1 MMPLLFII
9 FVVIIGRSLSL
20 SNAMEGVLYF
30 LKPDFSKLT
39 SAGLLY
45 ALRQSFFALSLGVTA
60 MLTYASYLDKKTNLV
75 QSRIS
80 IVAMNISVSIM
91 AGLAIFQARSPFNI
105 QSEGGPSLVFIVL
118 PQLFDK
124 MPFGTIFYV
133 LFLFAT
139 VTSSVVMLEIN
150 VDNITNQDNS
160 KRAKWS
166 VILGILT
173 FVFGI
178 PSALSYGVMADVHIF
193 GKTFFDAM
201 DFLVSNLLMPF
212 GALYLSLFTGY
223 IFKKALAMEELH
235 LDERAW
241 KQGLFQVWLFLLRF
255 FVPSFQSSSLWSS
268 LPNLCNQKGLE

>member
-1 MMPLLFII
+1 
-9 FVVIIGRSLSL
+9 
-20 SNAMEGVLYF
+20 
-30 LKPDFSKLT
+30 
-39 SAGLLY
+39 
-45 ALRQSFFALSLGVTA
+45 
-60 MLTYASYLDKKTNLV
+60 
-75 QSRIS
+75 
-80 IVAMNISVSIM
+80 
-91 AGLAIFQARSPFNI
+91 
-105 QSEGGPSLVFIVL
+105 
-118 PQLFDK
+118 
-124 MPFGTIFYV
+124 
-133 LFLFAT
+133 
-139 VTSSVVMLEIN
+139 MLEIN

-255 FVPSFQSSSLWSS
+255 FVSSFQSSSWSS
-268 LPNLCNQKGLE
+268 SPNLCNQKDLSNELRPFLFYG

>member
-1 MMPLLFII
+1 
-9 FVVIIGRSLSL
+9 
-20 SNAMEGVLYF
+20 
-30 LKPDFSKLT
+30 
-39 SAGLLY
+39 
-45 ALRQSFFALSLGVTA
+45 
-60 MLTYASYLDKKTNLV
+60 
-75 QSRIS
+75 
-80 IVAMNISVSIM
+80 M
-91 AGLAIFQARSPFNI
+91 AGLTIFQARSPFNI
-105 QSEGGPSLVFIVL
+105 QSEGGSSLLFIVL

-150 VDNITNQDNS
+150 VGNITNQDNS

-212 GALYLSLFTGY
+212 GAPYLSLFTGY

-255 FVPSFQSSSLWSS
+255 FVSSFQSSSLWSS

>member
-1 MMPLLFII
+1 
-9 FVVIIGRSLSL
+9 
-20 SNAMEGVLYF
+20 
-30 LKPDFSKLT
+30 
-39 SAGLLY
+39 
-45 ALRQSFFALSLGVTA
+45 
-60 MLTYASYLDKKTNLV
+60 
-75 QSRIS
+75 
-80 IVAMNISVSIM
+80 
-91 AGLAIFQARSPFNI
+91 
-105 QSEGGPSLVFIVL
+105 
-118 PQLFDK
+118 

-255 FVPSFQSSSLWSS
+255 VIPIIIVVFIAQFM
-268 LPNLCNQKGLE
+268 

>member
-1 MMPLLFII
+1 
-9 FVVIIGRSLSL
+9 
-20 SNAMEGVLYF
+20 
-30 LKPDFSKLT
+30 
-39 SAGLLY
+39 
-45 ALRQSFFALSLGVTA
+45 
-60 MLTYASYLDKKTNLV
+60 
-75 QSRIS
+75 
-80 IVAMNISVSIM
+80 
-91 AGLAIFQARSPFNI
+91 
-105 QSEGGPSLVFIVL
+105 
-118 PQLFDK
+118 
-124 MPFGTIFYV
+124 
-133 LFLFAT
+133 
-139 VTSSVVMLEIN
+139 MLEIN
-150 VDNITNQDNS
+150 VGNITNQDNS

-255 FVPSFQSSSLWSS
+255 FVSSFLRFVIPIIIIVVFIAQFM
-268 LPNLCNQKGLE
+268 